1 MHLQLDEEQT
11 LIRQSAR
18 DFLTQAWTV
27 TQARAARLDP
37 RGCGDALWRQMAG
50 LGWTRLLVPDCHGG
64 AGGSFMDV
72 VVLLEETGYACLPGP
87 FFSTA
92 VLGALCLRHA
102 GAPAA
107 SAELLS
113 ALACGD
119 LRLALAL
126 DTQRAGLTQANIT
139 VTATPLAG
147 GTRLAGTVPFVADAA
162 AADLLLCPAR
172 TGTADTIE
180 LYRVPANAAGLRCTP
195 MPSIGGAQFCEI
207 GFTEVE
213 LAPAAAIGAP
223 GAVLP
228 GLRRALLM
236 ATVAKCAEMIG
247 GAQRV
252 LDTAVT
258 YARDRVQFGRPI
270 GSFQAIQHHCADM
283 LMDLERAR
291 WLTYKA
297 AAAIDRGGPDPV
309 LVAKAKVCCNDS
321 YRHIVRRGHQVM
333 GGIGYCEEHE
343 MPLYFRHARMAETAF
358 GDSDGHLASLATQL
372 LGPI

>member
-1 MHLQLDEEQT
+1 
-11 LIRQSAR
+11 
-18 DFLTQAWTV
+18 
-27 TQARAARLDP
+27 
-37 RGCGDALWRQMAG
+37 
-50 LGWTRLLVPDCHGG
+50 
-64 AGGSFMDV
+64 
-72 VVLLEETGYACLPGP
+72 
-87 FFSTA
+87 
-92 VLGALCLRHA
+92 
-102 GAPAA
+102 
-107 SAELLS
+107 
-113 ALACGD
+113 
-119 LRLALAL
+119 
-126 DTQRAGLTQANIT
+126 
-139 VTATPLAG
+139 
-147 GTRLAGTVPFVADAA
+147 
-162 AADLLLCPAR
+162 
-172 TGTADTIE
+172 
-180 LYRVPANAAGLRCTP
+180 

-213 LAPAAAIGAP
+213 LDPAAAIGAP

-228 GLRRALLM
+228 GLRQALLI

-297 AAAIDRGGPDPV
+297 AAAIDRGDPDPV

-372 LGPI
+372 LGPA